1 MDSEKS
7 HRSFINKYDLPY
19 DLLVDD
25 QQELVNAFKV
35 YGQKVLFGRK
45 YMGIIRTT
53 FLIDEQGRIER
64 IIESV
69 DSARHAEQILTEQ
82 A

>member
-7 HRSFINKYDLPY
+7 HRRFIDKYDLPY

-25 QQELVNAFKV
+25 QQELVNTFKV

-45 YMGIIRTT
+45 YMASSGPL
-53 FLIDEQGRIER
+53 F
-64 IIESV
+64 ESM
-69 DSARHAEQILTEQ
+69 SKAS
-82 A
+82 